1 MKVLFYSIK
10 NYERKILQE
19 ANKNRFHLTL
29 KEDVL
34 NLETAFLARGFEA
47 ISIFTNDNASE
58 DILRILHSVG
68 VKYITIRSTGYDNIN
83 LFIAKELGIIVSN
96 IPDYSPESIAEH
108 TILLLLNL
116 LKKNK
121 VVQNQ
126 LMHQDFSLDQIIG
139 ETIHN
144 KTIGIIGTG
153 KIGSKVAKILSA
165 FGANIIAYDTTINRE
180 LEKRHKVKYVS
191 LINLA
196 YHSDIISIHTPLNEH
211 THYMINH
218 ELMSRMKNNV
228 LIINT
233 ARGSIVNTK
242 EIIENLKNKNIGGY
256 AMDVYEF
263 EKGIFFYNHSY
274 SRIKDKIL
282 IELMHMD
289 NVMITPHQ
297 AFATKEALAK
307 IAEIAFENLTSWY
320 LRKEIKNEISDVKPE
335 LMTKINPSV

>member
-19 ANKNRFHLTL
+19 ANKNRFHLTF

-68 VKYITIRSTGYDNIN
+68 VKYITIRSTGYDNID
-83 LFIAKELGIIVSN
+83 LTMAKELGITVSN
-96 IPDYSPESIAEH
+96 VPDYSPESIAEH
-108 TILLLLNL
+108 TVMLLLNL

-121 VVQNQ
+121 LVQNQ
-126 LMHQDFSLDQIIG
+126 LAHQNFSLDNIIG

-153 KIGSKVAKILSA
+153 KIGSIVAKILSA
-165 FGANIIAYDTTINRE
+165 FGANIIAYDTIINKT
-180 LEKRHKVKYVS
+180 LVKNYNVKYVS

-196 YHSDIISIHTPLNEH
+196 YHSDIISIHTSLNEH

-218 ELMSRMKNNV
+218 DLMSRMKNNV

-242 EIIENLKNKNIGGY
+242 EIIENLNKKNIGGY
-256 AMDVYEF
+256 ATDVYEF
-263 EKGIFFYNHSY
+263 EKGIFFYNHSQ
-274 SRIKDKIL
+274 SRIKDKML
-282 IELMHMD
+282 IELMNID
-289 NVMITPHQ
+289 NVIITPHQ
-297 AFATKEALAK
+297 AFATKEALSR
-307 IAEIAFENLTSWY
+307 ITEITFGNLTSWY
-320 LRKEIKNEISDVKPE
+320 LRKEIKNKISDVDYK
-335 LMTKINPSV
+335 LMTI

>member
-96 IPDYSPESIAEH
+96 VPDYSPESIAEH

-126 LMHQDFSLDQIIG
+126 LMHQ
-139 ETIHN
+139 
-144 KTIGIIGTG
+144 
-153 KIGSKVAKILSA
+153 
-165 FGANIIAYDTTINRE
+165 R
-180 LEKRHKVKYVS
+180 
-191 LINLA
+191 
-196 YHSDIISIHTPLNEH
+196 
-211 THYMINH
+211 
-218 ELMSRMKNNV
+218 
-228 LIINT
+228 
-233 ARGSIVNTK
+233 
-242 EIIENLKNKNIGGY
+242 
-256 AMDVYEF
+256 
-263 EKGIFFYNHSY
+263 
-274 SRIKDKIL
+274 
-282 IELMHMD
+282 
-289 NVMITPHQ
+289 
-297 AFATKEALAK
+297 
-307 IAEIAFENLTSWY
+307 
-320 LRKEIKNEISDVKPE
+320 
-335 LMTKINPSV
+335 